1 MRAAAFTS
9 LGGPSGVEEIDIE
22 PPTMEAG
29 QVIVDVE
36 GASVNRHD
44 LLYLEGDF
52 RLQER
57 HLPFVSG
64 VDVAGT
70 VRETADDVGDLQPG
84 DPVVLNPM
92 LTCGSCRL
100 CRDSPENLC
109 REYSLFHGGF
119 AEQAAVDANR
129 LVSVSDDTDLVA
141 AAALPVAYMTA
152 WHMFRRADV
161 DAGDSVLIPGA
172 TGGIGVAATQLADAM
187 GVRSICTSSS
197 VAKLEQ
203 LPEFGADQL
212 IQAVDV
218 SELREKLNNIE
229 PVDAVINHLSGEFT
243 DACLSALDRG
253 GRMVICGRTAGQFSE
268 IDTQE
273 LFLEHKQ
280 VIGSTMGTQADL
292 ERVVGFH
299 EEGAIDPPVH
309 ETYRLSRAGQAFA
322 DMRDRDVIGNL
333 VITP

>member
-1 MRAAAFTS
+1 MRAAAFTA
-9 LGGPSGVEEIDIE
+9 LGGPSGVEAIDVE
-22 PPTMEAG
+22 APTADAD
-29 QVIVDVE
+29 QAIVDVA

-52 RLQER
+52 RLKEE

-70 VRETADDVGDLQPG
+70 VRETGDGVDDLQPG

-92 LTCGSCRL
+92 LTCGSCRF
-100 CRDSPENLC
+100 CRDGPENLC

-119 AEQAAVDANR
+119 AEQAVVDADR
-129 LVSVSDDTDLVA
+129 LVPVSEDVDLVA

-152 WHMFRRADV
+152 WHMLRRAEV
-161 DAGDSVLIPGA
+161 DAGDTVLIPGA
-172 TGGIGVAATQLADAM
+172 TGGVGVAATQLADAM

-197 VAKLEQ
+197 EAKLDR
-203 LPEFGADQL
+203 LPAFGADQL
-212 IQAVDV
+212 IQATDV
-218 SELREKLNNIE
+218 TELGEQLADVE

-243 DACLSALDRG
+243 DACLSALGRG

-273 LFLEHKQ
+273 LFLEHKR

-292 ERVVGFH
+292 ERVVDFY
-299 EEGAIDPPVH
+299 EDGAVEPPVH
-309 ETYRLSRAGQAFA
+309 ETYGLDRAGQAFA
-322 DMRDRDVIGNL
+322 DMRDRTVVGNL